1 MQRAGAA
8 EIKGARSL
16 VRVMNSGPLSCLCC
30 LALIMFVF
38 SCTFTGLAQAEDLG
52 GEEGRVGE
60 GPNLVI
66 ASVLGNLE
74 LGRPSSI
81 FVVLENRAEQGAK
94 EEEMDLSREAARSI
108 SAQLISSDERIKI
121 LSQMQFGGLMEGGEN
136 TTLQFTALAEGMP
149 LGLYPLQM
157 QCNFS
162 RLSRVT
168 ATGSERAPG
177 LLFEYRNT
185 SLDLPLQAQIVMGPR
200 VEIDVRDEW
209 LNYVAPGEESVLQL
223 TLTNRG
229 DEPARDLELQVSPR
243 PPIMMVESAWVQA
256 SLPPGESADAR
267 LSLFAEENA
276 SPGYYAL
283 PCHVSYKDG
292 LEEGKKR
299 EEKEAIIYVGQ
310 RLSPAWIYLAS
321 AAVVGILLL
330 SARLVL
336 EKIRHG
342 RRRFRIVK
350 S

>member
-1 MQRAGAA
+1 
-8 EIKGARSL
+8 
-16 VRVMNSGPLSCLCC
+16 MNSGPLTCFCC
-30 LALIMFVF
+30 LVLIMFVF
-38 SCTFTGLAQAEDLG
+38 SGSFSGLAQGEDLG
-52 GEEGRVGE
+52 REKSRVGE

-66 ASVLGNLE
+66 ASVSGNLE

-108 SAQLISSDERIKI
+108 SAQLISSDERIRI
-121 LSQMQFGGLMEGGEN
+121 LSQMQFGGLLEGGEN
-136 TTLQFTALAEGMP
+136 ITLQFTALAEGMP
-149 LGLYPLQM
+149 LGLYPLELR
-157 QCNFS
+157 CNFS

-185 SLDLPLQAQIVMGPR
+185 SLDIPLQVEMVMGPR
-200 VEIDVRDEW
+200 VEIEVQDEW

-256 SLPPGESADAR
+256 SLPPGESAEAR
-267 LSLFAEENA
+267 LSLFADENA

-283 PCHVSYKDG
+283 PCLVSYKDG

-299 EEKEAIIYVGQ
+299 EEKAAVIYVGQ
-310 RLSPAWIYLAS
+310 RGSSTWIYLAGAS
-321 AAVVGILLL
+321 LIGILLL
-330 SARLVL
+330 SARRAL
-336 EKIRHG
+336 EKIRHS